1 MRQVADGKKLFLC
14 REVFTPDGPQPPARG
29 ESLKKSVFLKE
40 SEVVIKTFLELESEK
55 TQRLT

>member
-14 REVFTPDGPQPPARG
+14 REVFTPDGPQPPAGG

-40 SEVVIKTFLELESEK
+40 S
-55 TQRLT
+55 